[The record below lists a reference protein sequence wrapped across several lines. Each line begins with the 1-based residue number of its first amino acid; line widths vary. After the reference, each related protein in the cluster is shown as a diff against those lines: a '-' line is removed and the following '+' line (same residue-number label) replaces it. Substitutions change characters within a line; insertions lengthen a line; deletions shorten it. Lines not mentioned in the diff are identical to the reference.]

1 MGGYGRL
8 NYNDDT
14 NTEEIWVVLYP
25 NFTNAQRIYIIA
37 ISLLSINTAIYQL
50 YTQIIHKFQTLA
62 Q

>member
-14 NTEEIWVVLYP
+14 NTEEIWVVLHP